1 MKKLLKIKF
10 NKNFLYYFLGAVA
23 ASIFIFYWHI
33 TKPVTLDCRFGP
45 YKDESGINRM
55 DFIPYQELRINKRN
69 RTMTFYHLKAIKGS
83 TKYLGITTGPV
94 KYVSSGSSYKT
105 KFIKLEKL
113 TDDEKMSF
121 QTGHETDYIWP
132 KLKDEKFRII
142 IDRVSFFLDFEFENK
157 IPKDILKETFKD
169 VSISSSYQGSYVRAY
184 KCEFPRE
191 KKKKKSKKIP
201 NKI

>member
-10 NKNFLYYFLGAVA
+10 NKNFLYYFIGAVA
-23 ASIFIFYWHI
+23 ASIFIFYNHI

-55 DFIPYQELRINKRN
+55 DSIPYQELRINKRN

-94 KYVSSGSSYKT
+94 KYFSSGNRYKT

-113 TDDEKMSF
+113 TDDEKYYLTKEGRAEFVGQYPFVHPAKSELCIIF
-121 QTGHETDYIWP
+121 EDK
-132 KLKDEKFRII
+132 KLKYLIR
-142 IDRVSFFLDFEFENK
+142 NN
-157 IPKDILKETFKD
+157 
-169 VSISSSYQGSYVRAY
+169 SSQKYA
-184 KCEFPRE
+184 
-191 KKKKKSKKIP
+191 
-201 NKI
+201 